1 MSSRRNLVRLIDEPP
16 IHGGLERTEPTMNA
30 FLTRLGNAGLTILIS
45 VSILSFTL
53 AAWNMTTPGV

>member
-1 MSSRRNLVRLIDEPP
+1 MD
-16 IHGGLERTEPTMNA
+16 GGLERTEPTMNA

-53 AAWNMTTPGV
+53 AAWNITTPGV